1 MGAEHLGKIFRSG
14 NSVALRLPKDLGF
27 REGEQVRLVQD
38 EPGKVRVETVPLPR
52 RTIDVDAFWGKAPG
66 LKLAARED
74 FEERPSARLR
84 REQSGK

>member
-38 EPGKVRVETVPLPR
+38 EPGKVLCR
-52 RTIDVDAFWGKAPG
+52 A
-66 LKLAARED
+66 
-74 FEERPSARLR
+74 
-84 REQSGK
+84 